1 MKGSR
6 SAVAA
11 FISLAVLAFALIV
24 LGTLQYR
31 WIGDLADAERQRMRA
46 GIEFAA
52 HHFSDDFDHE
62 LTRMFF
68 AFQMPLPEATP
79 EHLLH
84 RYDEWAASSRDP
96 RIVKAIY
103 FVPPNDIDHL
113 QLIDLAREACVRRR
127 GRPRWQRCG
136 R

>member
-6 SAVAA
+6 SGVAA
-11 FISLAVLAFALIV
+11 LLSLAAL
-24 LGTLQYR
+24 QHR
-31 WIGDLADAERQRMRA
+31 WIREVADAERQRMRA

-52 HHFSDDFDHE
+52 QHYREDFDRN
-62 LTRMFF
+62 LTGLFF

-79 EHLLH
+79 DRLLH

-103 FVPPNDIDHL
+103 FVPNDLEKIQFIDPSTRS
-113 QLIDLAREACVRRR
+113 AR
-127 GRPRWQRCG
+127 P
-136 R
+136 